1 MRTEKVQGIN
11 EDFAS
16 FDPVDIPDKNALYRQ
31 NLNIWELLQPE
42 EENFED
48 EDFSMGLD
56 NGRWV
61 TVEQEDAGDEDET
74 VLFRTFVNAEIG
86 GKRYRMKSKG
96 APYLLLLSTKEGESE
111 PRVTICNQSGTLGMS
126 RECKRLPSKFPGW
139 TLIRP
144 QSRLKILDLL
154 YCLRARCRVQRRLW
168 VSKWLVMKL
177 YR

>member
-1 MRTEKVQGIN
+1 MQGIN
-11 EDFAS
+11 EDFTS
-16 FDPVDIPDKNALYRQ
+16 FRPVDIPDKNTLYRQ

-48 EDFSMGLD
+48 DDFAMGLD

-61 TVEQEDAGDEDET
+61 TVEQDDAGEENER

-111 PRVTICNQSGTLGMS
+111 PRVTICNQSGTLGLS
-126 RECKRLPSKFPGW
+126 RECEQLHSVLSGMKS
-139 TLIRP
+139 
-144 QSRLKILDLL
+144 DL
-154 YCLRARCRVQRRLW
+154 
-168 VSKWLVMKL
+168 
-177 YR
+177 